1 MRTGPEDGARAEQMV
16 LGNARFNLR
25 LEVSDTKM
33 LANLCFMWHEMHAA
47 MAAAS
52 YRGAPEVPKEED

>member
-1 MRTGPEDGARAEQMV
+1 MV

-47 MAAAS
+47 LAAAS